1 MCFYIIHLKTI
12 AQNNTNTKGEDNAN
26 HQYILEITVVTAIV
40 LSCHSIATR
49 EQKICIK
56 YFRIWRKAEACAS
69 DRTLWP
75 TRIAFFSVRHV
86 QTAHL
91 PKAQSM
97 FGIFL
102 LLPRFEAEFL
112 FTTRLTCALA
122 ITKYVAVRNMCV
134 FCIFLRSVLKQSSWL
149 CISFSPVKRSVA
161 GKRSSLSSL
170 LCVCVCR
177 AVFPRPTFRNLSNCP
192 HHCNCYIITVL
203 TFLGFI

>member
-1 MCFYIIHLKTI
+1 MGFYINHLETI
-12 AQNNTNTKGEDNAN
+12 AQNNTNTKREDNAN
-26 HQYILEITVVTAIV
+26 RQNILEITIVTAIV

-69 DRTLWP
+69 DRSLWP

-102 LLPRFEAEFL
+102 FASAFW
-112 FTTRLTCALA
+112 
-122 ITKYVAVRNMCV
+122 
-134 FCIFLRSVLKQSSWL
+134 S
-149 CISFSPVKRSVA
+149 
-161 GKRSSLSSL
+161 
-170 LCVCVCR
+170 
-177 AVFPRPTFRNLSNCP
+177 
-192 HHCNCYIITVL
+192 
-203 TFLGFI
+203 